1 MEEEIRKVISEVPK
15 LREIVP
21 QLAAGGDLWDAGMDS
36 MTSVQMMLRLEDHYG
51 VEFPDGSLTRDT
63 FASIRSLG
71 TVLAPLLE
79 ERKATTG

>member
-1 MEEEIRKVISEVPK
+1 MEEEIRQVISEVPK

-21 QLAAGGDLWDAGMDS
+21 QLAADGDLWDAGMDS

-51 VEFPDGSLTRDT
+51 VEFPDGSLTRET
-63 FASIRSLG
+63 FTSMRSLG
-71 TVLAPLLE
+71 AALGPLLE